1 MSNKQQTAV
10 QWLQEQIETQRMQ
23 CNNEWQCG
31 YQKALNEVIF
41 LLTQAKAMEKEQ
53 MIDAFW
59 NGDNSDCTSEQN
71 SFEFAEQYYKE
82 TYEK

>member
-10 QWLQEQIETQRMQ
+10 EWLQEQIETQRMQ

-41 LLTQAKAMEKEQ
+41 LLTQAKEMEKEQ
-53 MIDAFW
+53 IMDAYCIGKYINKDDRKF
-59 NGDNSDCTSEQN
+59 GQ
-71 SFEFAEQYYKE
+71 QYYKE